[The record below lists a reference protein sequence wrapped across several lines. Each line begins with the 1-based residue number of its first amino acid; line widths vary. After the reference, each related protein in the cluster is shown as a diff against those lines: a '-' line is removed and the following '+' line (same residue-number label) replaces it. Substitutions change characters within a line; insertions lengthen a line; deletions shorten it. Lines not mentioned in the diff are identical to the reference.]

1 MMTRY
6 KVRLRGVSINLFEF
20 TFVDLDSDDDLD
32 FVAVD
37 DIGNVQYF
45 ENIGTAAEFHFSPT
59 SFNRFHH
66 YDTGG
71 TDWFDVRTDKDDQLA
86 RDRHPVSIMSETTC
100 DCPSTVIENTCCIW

>member
-1 MMTRY
+1 MKMTE
-6 KVRLRGVSINLFEF
+6 RLRTRHSTGDIYYYEDPLQSARFGDFPSTIIREF

-59 SFNRFHH
+59 SFNRSTTFTHLRYRWH
-66 YDTGG
+66 GLVG
-71 TDWFDVRTDKDDQLA
+71 CA
-86 RDRHPVSIMSETTC
+86 DRQRRSV
-100 DCPSTVIENTCCIW
+100 D